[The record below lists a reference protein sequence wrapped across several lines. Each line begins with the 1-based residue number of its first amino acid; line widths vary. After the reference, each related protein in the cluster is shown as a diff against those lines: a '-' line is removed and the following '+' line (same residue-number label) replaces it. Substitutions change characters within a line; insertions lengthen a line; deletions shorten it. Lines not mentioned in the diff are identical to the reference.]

1 MQDTSALYKTLLSSD
16 NHWFETRIKIGNVY
30 YGESSLISLSTSH
43 ALFNQNTPVVG
54 SAVSGE
60 IDITMLNPGVT
71 IPTMA
76 EIIVEVRVTNGTQ
89 SSEWIPKGT
98 YYIDTRQKSHN
109 SNGLDILTIH
119 GYDAMLKF
127 EQDYPSD
134 TSNNYPLLDKTMVS
148 LMVNKI
154 GLSIDSRT
162 NTRMNQSYKFDLPV
176 GYSCREMLSIIA
188 ASYGGNFI
196 ITDENKLL
204 LIKLGDLPPET
215 NYLIDT
221 LGNAIVF
228 GSDRILV

>member
-1 MQDTSALYKTLLSSD
+1 MQDTSALYKSLLLSD
-16 NHWFETRIKIGNVY
+16 NHWFETRIKIGNTY
-30 YGESSLISLSTSH
+30 YGENYLMSLSTSH
-43 ALFNQNTPVVG
+43 SLFNKNVPVVG

-60 IDITMLNPGVT
+60 IDISMLSPSAT

-76 EIIVEVRVTNGTQ
+76 KMSVEVRVTDGTQ
-89 SSEWIPKGT
+89 NSEWIPKGV
-98 YYIDTRQKSHN
+98 YYIDTRQKSKN

-119 GYDAMLKF
+119 GYDSMLMF

-134 TSNNYPLLDKTMVS
+134 TSHTYPLLDKTMVS
-148 LMVNKI
+148 FMASAI
-154 GLSIDSRT
+154 GLSVDART
-162 NTRMNQSYKFDLPV
+162 NTRMNKSYKFPLPV

-196 ITDENKLL
+196 VTDENKLL

-215 NYLIDT
+215 NYLVDN

-228 GSDRILV
+228 GGTRILV